1 MVLVESC
8 GDSAMSLGVV
18 TSAWHDQGVNP
29 THHESEHGLPARI
42 RTALSSLPKPI
53 RWIAVAVVGSGLVL
67 AGIAMLVLP
76 GPGWLAI
83 FAGVTVLAA
92 EFTWAATLL
101 GRMRSVATRLWNTVR
116 GWIPRRAAGSAE
128 PTQAP

>member
-1 MVLVESC
+1 MN
-8 GDSAMSLGVV
+8 
-18 TSAWHDQGVNP
+18 T

-42 RTALSSLPKPI
+42 RTALDVLPKPI
-53 RWIAVAVVGSGLVL
+53 RWIAVAVIGSGLVL

-101 GRMRSVATRLWNTVR
+101 GRMRSVAARLWSTVR
-116 GWIPRRAAGSAE
+116 GWLPRRAAGNAE

>member
-1 MVLVESC
+1 M
-8 GDSAMSLGVV
+8 
-18 TSAWHDQGVNP
+18 NP
-29 THHESEHGLPARI
+29 THHEPEHGLPARI

-101 GRMRSVATRLWNTVR
+101 GRMSSVATRLWNTVR
-116 GWIPRRAAGSAE
+116 GWVPRRPAGSAE

>member
-1 MVLVESC
+1 MTCS
-8 GDSAMSLGVV
+8 DSAMSLVV
-18 TSAWHDQGVNP
+18 AGPAWHDQGVNTTP
-29 THHESEHGLPARI
+29 HEPENGLPARI

-53 RWIAVAVVGSGLVL
+53 RWIAVAIVGSTLVL

-101 GRMRSVATRLWNTVR
+101 GRMRSVATRLWIAVR
-116 GWIPRRAAGSAE
+116 GRIPRRATGSTE
-128 PTQAP
+128 PT